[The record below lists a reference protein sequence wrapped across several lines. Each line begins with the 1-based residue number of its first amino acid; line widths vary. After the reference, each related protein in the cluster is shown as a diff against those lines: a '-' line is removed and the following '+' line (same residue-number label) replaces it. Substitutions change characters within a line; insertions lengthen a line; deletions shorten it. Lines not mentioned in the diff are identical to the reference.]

1 MFDQKYVQSISI
13 LPLKSRASF
22 TQPLSRSL
30 SLKGGY
36 SLGVRARAARRRRHR
51 EEQGGARDEGRDS
64 QRLPWQDHL
73 VLRQGAQQDALF
85 RAHGLFQETESELRF
100 VFDFLR

>member
-1 MFDQKYVQSISI
+1 MYNQSL
-13 LPLKSRASF
+13 LPLKSGASF
-22 TQPLSRSL
+22 TQPLS
-30 SLKGGY
+30 LKGGH

-100 VFDFLR
+100 VLNLLR